1 MSRISSHVLASIIDS
16 YDIHFYPTTY
26 FLGQQEVPGK
36 VRLFEDGFC

>member
-1 MSRISSHVLASIIDS
+1 MSRISFHVLASIVDS

-26 FLGQQEVPGK
+26 FLDQQEVPGK